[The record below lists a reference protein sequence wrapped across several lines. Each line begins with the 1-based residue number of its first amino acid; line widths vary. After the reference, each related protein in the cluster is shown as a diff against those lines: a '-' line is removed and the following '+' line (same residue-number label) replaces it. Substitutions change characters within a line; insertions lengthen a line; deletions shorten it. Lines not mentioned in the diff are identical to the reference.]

1 MTPALLALMGL
12 GQEAALLATAV
23 FLRVGAAM
31 ALLPAFGAQ
40 AVPVRVRLGLTLA
53 FTAVVAPSMVG
64 LAPDI
69 PTDPGGLLRFLGV
82 ETLAGLALGF
92 SVRLFIWLLQ
102 IAGTIAAQTVSLSQ
116 LLGGDAVDPQPA
128 MAQLL
133 MVAGLALAAITG
145 LHVRV
150 AEALILSYDAVPMGG
165 QLPSGMLAEWATSR
179 VGAIFATAFAFAAP
193 FVIGSVI
200 YNLALGVINRAMPQL
215 MVAFVGAPAI
225 TAAGLVLLFL
235 TAPILL
241 PAWLGLL
248 HARLADPFGNG
259 P

>member
-1 MTPALLALMGL
+1 MGL
-12 GQEAALLATAV
+12 GEDAALLAAAV

-40 AVPVRVRLGLTLA
+40 AVPVRVRLALALA
-53 FTAVVAPSMVG
+53 FTAVVAPSVAG
-64 LAPDI
+64 LAPDV
-69 PTDPGGLLRFLGV
+69 PADPGGLVGFFGV
-82 ETLAGLALGF
+82 ETMAGLALGF

-102 IAGTIAAQTVSLSQ
+102 VTGSIAAQAVSLSQ
-116 LLGGDAVDPQPA
+116 LLGGNGVDPQPA

-133 MVAGLALAAITG
+133 MVAGLTLAAITG

-150 AEALILSYDAVPMGG
+150 AEALILSYDALPMGG
-165 QLPSGMLAEWATSR
+165 RLPSGVLAEWATGR
-179 VGAIFATAFAFAAP
+179 VGAIFGNAFAFAAP

-241 PAWLGLL
+241 PAWLDLL
-248 HARLADPFGNG
+248 HARLADPFGGG

>member
-1 MTPALLALMGL
+1 VTPALLAVMGL
-12 GQEAALLATAV
+12 GQDAALLAAAV

-40 AVPVRVRLGLTLA
+40 SVPVRVRLGLALA
-53 FTAVVAPSMVG
+53 FTAVVAPSVSG
-64 LAPDI
+64 LAPEL
-69 PTDPGGLLRFLGV
+69 PADPGGLLRFLGV
-82 ETLAGLALGF
+82 ETVAGLALGF
-92 SVRLFIWLLQ
+92 SVRLFVWMLQ
-102 IAGTIAAQTVSLSQ
+102 VAGTIAAQAVSLSQ
-116 LLGGDAVDPQPA
+116 ILGGTGVDPQPA

-150 AEALILSYDAVPMGG
+150 AEALILSYGALPMGG
-165 QLPSGMLAEWATSR
+165 ALPSGQLAEWATAR
-179 VGAIFATAFAFAAP
+179 VAGMFGSAFAFAAP

-225 TAAGLVLLFL
+225 TAAGLVLLFV

-248 HARLADPFGNG
+248 HARLADPFGMA

>member
-179 VGAIFATAFAFAAP
+179 VGAVFATAFAFAAP

-248 HARLADPFGNG
+248 HARLADPFGTG

>member
-23 FLRVGAAM
+23 FIRVGAAM

-53 FTAVVAPSMVG
+53 FTAVVAPSVAG
-64 LAPDI
+64 LAPDV
-69 PTDPGGLLRFLGV
+69 PADPGGLLRFLGV
-82 ETLAGLALGF
+82 ETVAGLALGF

-102 IAGTIAAQTVSLSQ
+102 VAGTIAAQAVSLSQ

-133 MVAGLALAAITG
+133 MVAGLALAAMTG

-150 AEALILSYDAVPMGG
+150 AEALIQSYDALPMGG
-165 QLPSGMLAEWATSR
+165 RLPAATLAEWATAR
-179 VGAIFATAFAFAAP
+179 VAGMFGSAFAFAAP

-225 TAAGLVLLFL
+225 TAAGLVLLFV

-248 HARLADPFGNG
+248 HMRLADPFGVA

>member
-12 GQEAALLATAV
+12 GQDAALLAAAV

-31 ALLPAFGAQ
+31 ALLPAFGSQ
-40 AVPVRVRLGLTLA
+40 SVPVRVRLGLTLA
-53 FTAVVAPSMVG
+53 FTAVVAPSVAD
-64 LAPDI
+64 LAPGV
-69 PTDPGGLLRFLGV
+69 PADPGGLLRFLGV
-82 ETLAGLALGF
+82 ETVAGLALGF
-92 SVRLFIWLLQ
+92 SVRLFIWMLQ
-102 IAGTIAAQTVSLSQ
+102 VAGTIAAQAVSLSQ
-116 LLGGDAVDPQPA
+116 ILGGTGVDPQPA
-128 MAQLL
+128 MAQML
-133 MVAGLALAAITG
+133 MVAGLALAAMTG

-150 AEALILSYDAVPMGG
+150 AEALILSYDALPMGG
-165 QLPSGMLAEWATSR
+165 RLPAATLAEWATAR
-179 VGAIFATAFAFAAP
+179 VAAMFGSAFAFAAP

-225 TAAGLVLLFL
+225 TAAGLVLLFV

-248 HARLADPFGNG
+248 NARLADPFGAG